1 MYEEDYKKSLKNQIW
16 ATRVSRINAEMRLK
30 SKETFIQTI
39 NIYYSCFTVFLSIY
53 LLVKQD
59 FAYSL
64 LTLIMTIVL
73 MVSILYFKN
82 LKYTE
87 RALDYR
93 KNYTDLQKLE
103 FKLSDKEIDADQIH
117 GIEEGYCKLLA
128 EGENHIEFD
137 YLKTLAQSKIDYKK
151 ERWTRQ
157 KAGKYYWNLIW
168 RFVLKAFCII
178 LPVLLLL
185 LIYFWKTHG
194 WLNSL

>member
-1 MYEEDYKKSLKNQIW
+1 MYDEDYEKSLKSQIW

-73 MVSILYFKN
+73 MVSILYFKS

-103 FKLSDKEIDADQIH
+103 FKLSHKEIDAEQIH
-117 GIEEGYCKLLA
+117 GIEEDYCKLLA
-128 EGENHIEFD
+128 AGENHIEFD

-151 ERWTRQ
+151 ERWTRE
-157 KAGKYYWNLIW
+157 KVDKYYWNLIW
-168 RFVLKAFCII
+168 RFVLKTFCII
-178 LPVLLLL
+178 LPLLLLL
-185 LIYFWKTHG
+185 LIYCWKAHG